1 MAKPITIE
9 GLRLT
14 GFRAYLQPQPFSLYR
29 GNMPLSLAVFAPNAK
44 GKSSLVDAFEFYFS
58 TDATLSRLGIRAA
71 ERNAGR
77 AALEHVDAQTKGVTP
92 AIEFSFREGADKF
105 GDSRAVTQ
113 YGSRLSAAA
122 DRVRPH
128 CVVPFIIRGYEL
140 RAFVE
145 QQTPEKR
152 YEEIVEWFG
161 LQPLLTI
168 QRNLRVLR
176 RQVKQRAE
184 STTERQERLR
194 DLSRITGNA
203 LTEWSEESVCSWL
216 NEQVV
221 AKVDSTL
228 TVGALSAGDTG
239 YQKLKTQKAL
249 EDETLGI
256 TSLKRVLT
264 KLETLYKR
272 PTNQAEN
279 AAGAIVTFENAAS
292 TYSAAASREAE
303 ERASVSQAAF
313 DSVWTA
319 AKNILEGKSV
329 LLEACPVCD
338 TQFAAT
344 PHGSRDAVHLS
355 LTTKLGDLTA
365 YRQAE
370 GARKTAETTI
380 AEAYRVLG
388 ENLATLIASL
398 KDTDYYA
405 GKIKSLEIYQQALST
420 WKTGSDTPPS
430 TAAVTRL
437 DALHTEIS
445 AERQRIEE
453 QQGEH
458 TYANALTTVDSLMNV
473 KDDLLRVD
481 RTNAELL
488 TLNARLN
495 QQSLIINKAI
505 VEHTQSLVGELKDN
519 VNSLYKDIQGDGTE
533 APPIHFEL
541 PDDEDTNQQRIQLLI
556 NFADNRKGVVPSGYL
571 SDSQIHTLALSLR
584 LAAIR
589 LFNTRFPVIVLD
601 DIVSSYDAEHRKNI
615 AAMLAKHLGHYQIV
629 LVTLDE
635 RFFMLLQDHL
645 PQSAW
650 TFRRI
655 TELKRDLGPIFH
667 DHQTPDEVIQLKL
680 DSGQSAANEIRQ
692 AEEEWLLDICRGFR
706 AKTIIR
712 PVDNPYKYE
721 RSELAAALASFLK
734 SASIV
739 PPQVSGM
746 ANPFLVSL
754 QKGSVENFGSHF
766 SDNPNESASSGDEK
780 ARWKEFTYFRDKFA
794 CPKCGSRRYVRPEP
808 LTLPVCKKCQTPFSF
823 KDA

>member
-14 GFRAYLQPQPFSLYR
+14 GFRAYLQPQSFSLCR
-29 GNMPLSLAVFAPNAK
+29 GDMPLSLAVFAPNAK

-58 TDATLSRLGIRAA
+58 PDATLSRLGIRAA

-77 AALEHVDAQTKGVTP
+77 AALEHVDAQAKGVTP

-113 YGSRLSAAA
+113 YGSPLPAAA
-122 DRVRPH
+122 DRVRPC

-140 RAFVE
+140 RAFVGD
-145 QQTPEKR
+145 QTPEKR
-152 YEEIVEWFG
+152 YEEIVAWFG
-161 LQPLLTI
+161 LLPLLTI
-168 QRNLRVLR
+168 QRNLRILR

-184 STTERQERLR
+184 FTTDRQERLR
-194 DLSRITGNA
+194 DLSRISGNA
-203 LTEWSEESVCSWL
+203 LTEWDEANVCNWL
-216 NEQVV
+216 NEQVLTRL
-221 AKVDSTL
+221 DSTL
-228 TVGALSAGDTG
+228 TIGAFSAGDTG
-239 YQKLKTQKAL
+239 YQELKTRKAL

-264 KLETLYKR
+264 KLETLYK
-272 PTNQAEN
+272 PSPNQAEK
-279 AAGAIVTFENAAS
+279 AGGAIVTFENAVSA
-292 TYSAAASREAE
+292 YSAAASKEAE
-303 ERASVSQAAF
+303 ERAKASQAAF
-313 DSVWTA
+313 GSVWAA
-319 AKNILEGKSV
+319 AKNILEGKGMH
-329 LLEACPVCD
+329 LETCPVCD
-338 TQFAAT
+338 TEFPAT
-344 PHGSRDAVHLS
+344 PHGSRDAIHLS
-355 LTTKLGDLTA
+355 LTTKLGDLAA
-365 YRQAE
+365 YQQAE
-370 GARKTAETTI
+370 SGRKTAETTL
-380 AEAYRVLG
+380 AGAYRVLG
-388 ENLATLIASL
+388 EDLAALTASL
-398 KDTDYYA
+398 KDTSYA
-405 GKIKSLEIYQQALST
+405 GKIKSLEIYQQALAT
-420 WKTGSDTPPS
+420 RGTGGDTPPGS
-430 TAAVTRL
+430 TAAVTQL

-445 AERQRIEE
+445 AEKKRIEE

-458 TYANALTTVDSLMNV
+458 TYANALTTADSLMKV
-473 KDDLLRVD
+473 KDDLLRID
-481 RTNAELL
+481 RTKAELL
-488 TLNARLN
+488 TLTTGLN
-495 QQSLIINKAI
+495 QQALVINKAI

-533 APPIHFEL
+533 APPIRFEL

-556 NFADNRKGVVPSGYL
+556 NFAANRKDVVPSGYL

-645 PQSAW
+645 PQNAW

-655 TELKRDLGPIFH
+655 TELKPELGPIFH
-667 DHQTPDEVIQLKL
+667 DHRTPDEVIQLRL
-680 DSGQSAANEIRQ
+680 DSGESAANEIRQ

-712 PVDNPYKYE
+712 PVDSPYKYE

-734 SASIV
+734 SANIV

-746 ANPFLVSL
+746 ANPFLMSL
-754 QKGSVENFGSHF
+754 QKGNIENFGSHF
-766 SDNPNESASSGDEK
+766 SDNPNETASSGDEK

-808 LTLPVCKKCQTPFSF
+808 LILPVCKKCQTPFSF
-823 KDA
+823 KSA